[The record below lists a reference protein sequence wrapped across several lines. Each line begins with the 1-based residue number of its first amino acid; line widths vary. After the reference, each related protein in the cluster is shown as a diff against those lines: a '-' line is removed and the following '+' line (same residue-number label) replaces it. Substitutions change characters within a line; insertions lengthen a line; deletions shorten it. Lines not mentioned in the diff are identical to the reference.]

1 MREINED
8 RPPALGKVIRLTTLA
23 LLALTAVC
31 WPLVKFY
38 QKSVHDQTLL
48 GEFIQ
53 VSDDFTRP
61 KFFVHR
67 SFHQKDPADK
77 TKYFIY
83 RMGAYSDGKIE
94 LPAIPTKDTKSTSTR
109 YRVII
114 NLDDRIFEIKPEGY
128 SNDLSTTLLALHE
141 WAEENGALETMKFKC
156 RIKSDAYYPTDMV
169 SDGDFTLTSEELA
182 SFLKTI
188 ELSKLFRDSAK

>member
-1 MREINED
+1 M
-8 RPPALGKVIRLTTLA
+8 GKVIRLTTLA

-67 SFHQKDPADK
+67 SFHQKEPADK

-83 RMGAYSDGKIE
+83 RMGAYSDGKTE
-94 LPAIPTKDTKSTSTR
+94 LPVIPNKDKKGTTGN
-109 YRVII
+109 YHVII
-114 NLDDRIFEIKPEGY
+114 NLDDRIFEINADGY
-128 SNDLSTTLLALHE
+128 RRDPKAILFALHD
-141 WAEENGALETMKFKC
+141 WAEEKSDLEDLKLKC
-156 RIKSDAYYPTDMV
+156 RIKSSSSYDEIF
-169 SDGDFTLTSEELA
+169 DGDFTLTSEELKA
-182 SFLKTI
+182 FLNTI
-188 ELSKLFRDSAK
+188 ELSKVFLDSEK

>member
-1 MREINED
+1 MREITED
-8 RPPALGKVIRLTTLA
+8 RPPAMGKVIRLTTLA
-23 LLALTAVC
+23 LLALTVVC

-77 TKYFIY
+77 TKHFIY
-83 RMGAYSDGKIE
+83 RMGAYSDGKTE
-94 LPAIPTKDTKSTSTR
+94 LPAIPNKNNKGTTYK
-109 YRVII
+109 YHVII
-114 NLDDRIFEIKPEGY
+114 NLDDRIFEINTDGY
-128 SNDLSTTLLALHE
+128 SNTQAILFALHE
-141 WAEENGALETMKFKC
+141 WAEEKSDLDDLKLKC
-156 RIKSDAYYPTDMV
+156 RIKSSPFYNEV
-169 SDGDFTLTSEELA
+169 FDGDFTLTSEELA
-182 SFLKTI
+182 AFLKTI

>member
-1 MREINED
+1 M
-8 RPPALGKVIRLTTLA
+8 GKVIRLTTLA

-61 KFFVHR
+61 KFYVHR
-67 SFHQKDPADK
+67 SFHQKEPADK

-83 RMGAYSDGKIE
+83 RMGAYSDGITK
-94 LPAIPTKDTKSTSTR
+94 LPSIPKKDQKGTTYK
-109 YRVII
+109 YNVII
-114 NLDDRIFEIKPEGY
+114 NLDDRIFEINADGY
-128 SNDLSTTLLALHE
+128 SNTKAILFALHD
-141 WAEENGALETMKFKC
+141 WAEEKSDLEDLKLKC
-156 RIKSDAYYPTDMV
+156 RIKSTSYSNEV
-169 SDGDFTLTSEELA
+169 FDGDFTLTSEELA
-182 SFLKTI
+182 AFLKTI
-188 ELSKLFRDSAK
+188 ELTKVFLDSAK